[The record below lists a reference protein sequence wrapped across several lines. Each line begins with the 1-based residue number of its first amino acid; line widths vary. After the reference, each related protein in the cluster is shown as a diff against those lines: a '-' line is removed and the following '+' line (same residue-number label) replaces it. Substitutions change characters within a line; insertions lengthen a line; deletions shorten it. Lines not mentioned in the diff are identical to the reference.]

1 MFIGREKELNEL
13 ESRYAED
20 TTQLIVVYGKRRLGK
35 TALLKEFAKDKTH
48 FFYVSRE
55 TIDSEQIKL
64 FSEEILED
72 NPVKEFIT
80 SFDNWEKAFL
90 FLINE
95 SKTKK
100 ILLII
105 DEFPYIAQ
113 SNKEILSILQKIWDQ
128 NSDNGKLM
136 CVLTGSSLSY
146 MESELLG
153 EDSPLYGR
161 MTSTIKLEALTFQ
174 ETKDLLKD
182 FSLTDQIAYYGI
194 LGGIPRYLKALD
206 SKLSLKENLCKLI
219 INKYSSLHQE
229 INLLMREDLREP
241 STYYAILSA
250 IASGADTIKDIAKST
265 SLDKTKINVY
275 LKSLMQLNILYRKVP
290 LLLPNEKAN
299 MHRSMYLFKEPF
311 FKFYFYYMVP
321 NLSTLEKLNTN
332 EFYNKKIEPTIENYI
347 EKEFQNIG
355 IEHLK
360 TQNLL
365 GNLNFTYEHIGNTW
379 NDKLDLPIFGFVDD
393 EHILSGK
400 CIYNRIPTLDEIN
413 ELKHFTAVYTNNPRI
428 NTDYYFITN
437 IEISEDLENL
447 QKIDKNIH
455 FIVLN

>member
-20 TTQLIVVYGKRRLGK
+20 TPQLIVVYGKRRLGK

-95 SKTKK
+95 SKSKK

-128 NSDNGKLM
+128 NSENGKLM

-153 EDSPLYGR
+153 EDSPLFGR
-161 MTSTIKLEALTFQ
+161 MTSTIKLEALSFQ

-182 FSLTDQIAYYGI
+182 FNLADQIAYYAI

-206 SKLSLKENLCKLI
+206 SKISLKENLCRLI

-229 INLLMREDLREP
+229 IALLMREDLREP

-250 IASGADTIKDIAKST
+250 IALGSDTIKDIAKST
-265 SLDKTKINVY
+265 ALDKTKINVY
-275 LKSLMQLNILYRKVP
+275 LKSLMQLYKTVQ
-290 LLLPNEKAN
+290 
-299 MHRSMYLFKEPF
+299 
-311 FKFYFYYMVP
+311 V
-321 NLSTLEKLNTN
+321 
-332 EFYNKKIEPTIENYI
+332 
-347 EKEFQNIG
+347 
-355 IEHLK
+355 LK
-360 TQNLL
+360 
-365 GNLNFTYEHIGNTW
+365 
-379 NDKLDLPIFGFVDD
+379 
-393 EHILSGK
+393 S
-400 CIYNRIPTLDEIN
+400 
-413 ELKHFTAVYTNNPRI
+413 
-428 NTDYYFITN
+428 
-437 IEISEDLENL
+437 
-447 QKIDKNIH
+447 
-455 FIVLN
+455 